1 MWIYEGDKDCVD
13 HVPLACKDA
22 VAILYMFD
30 LTSRCTLSKYEI
42 YSIQSDFSLF
52 FINLNLYRPLEMLA
66 SEILNILL
74 IMTIIVHFNINL
86 KLLFVFSFPFFSFSV
101 KDWYIRARKW
111 NKVYYSLLF
120 YFLLYTFTKYIKEHY
135 QQIFFYL
142 LADSYSNL
150 DWVEI

>member
-120 YFLLYTFTKYIKEHY
+120 LFSFIHIYKVHKRALSTDFFLFTRR
-135 QQIFFYL
+135 QLFQ
-142 LADSYSNL
+142 S
-150 DWVEI
+150 